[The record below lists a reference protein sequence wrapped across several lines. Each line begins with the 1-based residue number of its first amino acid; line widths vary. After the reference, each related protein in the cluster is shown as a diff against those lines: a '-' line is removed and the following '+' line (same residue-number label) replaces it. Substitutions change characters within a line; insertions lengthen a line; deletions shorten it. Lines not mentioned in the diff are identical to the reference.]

1 MTFRVAGAQMNLT
14 VGDISGNEA
23 AIADAMTMAAEADAD
38 MLLVPELALTGYPPE
53 DLVHRRDFVD
63 ANLAALH
70 RLALSATELTVI
82 VGFVDHASDAPRGA
96 ADSEERPVANAAA
109 ILGDGGVRG

>member
-1 MTFRVAGAQMNLT
+1 MNLT

-23 AIADAMTMAAEADAD
+23 AIADAMAMAAEADAD

-70 RLALSATELTVI
+70 RLALSATDFTAI
-82 VGFVDHASDAPRGA
+82 DWRSPR
-96 ADSEERPVANAAA
+96 PT
-109 ILGDGGVRG
+109 